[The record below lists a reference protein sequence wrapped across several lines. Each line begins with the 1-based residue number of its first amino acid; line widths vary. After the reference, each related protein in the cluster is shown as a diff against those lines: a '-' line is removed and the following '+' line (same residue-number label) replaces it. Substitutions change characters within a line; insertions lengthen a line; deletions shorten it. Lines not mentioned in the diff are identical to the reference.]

1 VNPDEDRTRAFYTA
15 LRAELTQRLV
25 LRDQLLVAYVVAAGS
40 YSAYLIT
47 FIYGPNAEPKPSL
60 LLIGMG
66 LGLPLICVVF
76 SRLIIQ
82 HHVVIHQIAKYLAEE
97 LYPNVEP
104 PEFSASL
111 SIALSPLKSRFWPQ
125 FLISVLPAALSIYIT
140 VNSLQADMKAWAF
153 GIVALL
159 IEAAAIAYIAE
170 IHWRA
175 NAFRN
180 MMQNQNHPNDKTAK
194 TGKSGS
200 ARA

>member
-1 VNPDEDRTRAFYTA
+1 MNPDEDRTRAFYTA
-15 LRAELTQRLV
+15 MRAELTQRLV
-25 LRDQLLVAYVVAAGS
+25 LRDQLLIAYVVAAGS

-47 FIYGPNAEPKPSL
+47 FIYGPDAEPKPPL

-82 HHVVIHQIAKYLAEE
+82 HHVVIHQIAKYVAEE
-97 LYPNVEP
+97 LYPRAAP
-104 PEFSASL
+104 PEFSVSRSVA
-111 SIALSPLKSRFWPQ
+111 ASPLKSRYWPQ
-125 FLISVLPAALSIYIT
+125 FLVSVLPAALSVYIT

-153 GIVALL
+153 GIAALL

-180 MMQNQNHPNDKTAK
+180 TMQSSNLPGDRPARTAR
-194 TGKSGS
+194 SGS